1 MVMFERILVA
11 YDGSENAKRALLQ
24 GIELAKLFNSRLF
37 VVEAIDLTVFYNAGI
52 LPPLSAL
59 KDLEK
64 KVKADMAE
72 ATELAKSQG
81 VDVITEVIEGD
92 PATSVLD
99 YAEKNNVDLI
109 VVGSRG
115 LSRFKRVF
123 LGSVSTAILKHAK
136 VPVMVVK

>member
-1 MVMFERILVA
+1 MFERILVA

-37 VVEAIDLTVFYNAGI
+37 VVEAIDVTVFYNAGI

-64 KVKADMAE
+64 KAKADMAE

-81 VDVITEVIEGD
+81 VDVITDVIEGD

-109 VVGSRG
+109 LVGSRG
-115 LSRFKRVF
+115 LSRFKKAF
-123 LGSVSTAILKHAK
+123 LGSVSTAILNHAK

>member
-1 MVMFERILVA
+1 MFERILVA

-37 VVEAIDLTVFYNAGI
+37 VVEAIDVTVFYNAGI

-64 KVKADMAE
+64 KAKADMAE

-81 VDVITEVIEGD
+81 VDVITDVIEGD

-115 LSRFKRVF
+115 LSRFKKAF
-123 LGSVSTAILKHAK
+123 LGSVSTAILNHAK

>member
-1 MVMFERILVA
+1 MAMFERILVA

-37 VVEAIDLTVFYNAGI
+37 VVEAIDVTVFYNAGI

-64 KVKADMAE
+64 KAKADMAE

-81 VDVITEVIEGD
+81 VDVITDVIEGD

-115 LSRFKRVF
+115 LSRFKKVF
-123 LGSVSTAILKHAK
+123 LGSVSTAILNHAK

>member
-1 MVMFERILVA
+1 MFERILVA

>member
-1 MVMFERILVA
+1 MAMFERILVA

-37 VVEAIDLTVFYNAGI
+37 VVEAIDVTVFYNAGI

-64 KVKADMAE
+64 KAKADMAE

-81 VDVITEVIEGD
+81 VDVITDVIEGD

-109 VVGSRG
+109 LVGSRG
-115 LSRFKRVF
+115 LSRFKKAF
-123 LGSVSTAILKHAK
+123 LGSVSTAILNHAK